1 MNIKYR
7 PEIDGLRAIAVV
19 AVILYH
25 AKITILGYKPFQG
38 GFVGVDIFFVISGYL
53 ITSIILQ
60 ELIITG
66 TFSFKYFY
74 ERRIR
79 RILPALL
86 LVITVSLPFAWIYL
100 LPTSFIDFSKSII
113 YSLGFGS
120 NFYFHY
126 SGQIYGADSGL
137 LKPFLHTWSLSVEEQ
152 FYIIFPII
160 LLIIF
165 KYFRKYLG
173 IILIIG
179 FMTSLILADWT
190 SRNYPSTSFYLLHTR
205 MWELLAGSILGY
217 FEMKLGHRASNRT
230 LHLILPTLGLFF
242 IALSIIF
249 FNDKLFHPSFYTL
262 SAVVGVCLIIWF
274 SHKDEIV
281 TKILSTKLFVGIGLI
296 SYSLYLWNYPIFAFA
311 RMSEFTL
318 GDNFKKILLALLILL
333 LSVISYYFV
342 EKPARNKYRSFKIV
356 SINIIFIVIS
366 LILVNSFIIKN
377 NGFNNRLKYPEFYQ
391 EKATY
396 NYLTSKS
403 KICFNNIEICK
414 FNNEKQTMET
424 ITDFF
429 NFEIFSFNDNSLSIF
444 DLTNVI
450 VIVIVTKLVLWI
462 ISKALFNK
470 KKLHKLDKG
479 SAFALFQIIKYLI
492 WIIAITLIL
501 ESLGIKVTIL
511 LAGSAALLVGV
522 GLGLQ
527 QTFND
532 ILSGIILLLEH
543 SVKVG
548 DILEI
553 DGDRVVIQ
561 EIGLRTSKGM
571 NVRQIVVIIPNSL
584 ITTNKVINWSHQ
596 TQKTLFNIDIGVAYG
611 SDVDLVIKTLEES
624 AIEHLEFSECE
635 FKEVRFVNFGNS
647 SMDFQLYFY
656 SKNIFSIEKVKS
668 DIRKIIYRKF
678 NEHKITIPFPQMD
691 LHIKSKDI

>member
-1 MNIKYR
+1 
-7 PEIDGLRAIAVV
+7 
-19 AVILYH
+19 
-25 AKITILGYKPFQG
+25 
-38 GFVGVDIFFVISGYL
+38 
-53 ITSIILQ
+53 
-60 ELIITG
+60 
-66 TFSFKYFY
+66 
-74 ERRIR
+74 
-79 RILPALL
+79 
-86 LVITVSLPFAWIYL
+86 
-100 LPTSFIDFSKSII
+100 
-113 YSLGFGS
+113 
-120 NFYFHY
+120 
-126 SGQIYGADSGL
+126 
-137 LKPFLHTWSLSVEEQ
+137 
-152 FYIIFPII
+152 
-160 LLIIF
+160 
-165 KYFRKYLG
+165 
-173 IILIIG
+173 
-179 FMTSLILADWT
+179 
-190 SRNYPSTSFYLLHTR
+190 
-205 MWELLAGSILGY
+205 
-217 FEMKLGHRASNRT
+217 
-230 LHLILPTLGLFF
+230 
-242 IALSIIF
+242 
-249 FNDKLFHPSFYTL
+249 
-262 SAVVGVCLIIWF
+262 
-274 SHKDEIV
+274 
-281 TKILSTKLFVGIGLI
+281 
-296 SYSLYLWNYPIFAFA
+296 
-311 RMSEFTL
+311 
-318 GDNFKKILLALLILL
+318 
-333 LSVISYYFV
+333 
-342 EKPARNKYRSFKIV
+342 
-356 SINIIFIVIS
+356 
-366 LILVNSFIIKN
+366 
-377 NGFNNRLKYPEFYQ
+377 
-391 EKATY
+391 
-396 NYLTSKS
+396 
-403 KICFNNIEICK
+403 
-414 FNNEKQTMET
+414 MET
-424 ITDFF
+424 ITDFL

-450 VIVIVTKLVLWI
+450 IIFIVTKLVLWT

-470 KKLHKLDKG
+470 KKIHKLDKG

-492 WIIAITLIL
+492 WIIAISLIL
-501 ESLGIKVTIL
+501 ETLGIKVTIL

-553 DGDRVVIQ
+553 DGDRVIIQ

-678 NEHKITIPFPQMD
+678 NEHKIIIPFPQMD